1 MSLDNIDIKNEDFSK
16 KKSFQ
21 KEILQEI
28 LKKHLNNRLTKL
40 EASANEHIADLNYTS
55 KYYNEFTKAI
65 NQFSKFFE
73 DLKASKE
80 KEIDKKHNL
89 ENNSTVKFDLKKPNE
104 STHNN
109 KNNTKFSQ
117 IKSKMDNTLRTRSNT
132 MGLYK
137 VQQMKRQATNI
148 NLARGM
154 FSSRY
159 LDEQKSMRQKPN
171 NIISPEE
178 DIKNKT
184 MYIKNPGITDTPKT
198 MRKMSSFIEKNAE
211 NPKIPKTEKRSKK
224 NVGINKKVKSN
235 KKNQTNN
242 ISKHQF
248 ENERYLTEANE
259 EKYGTAKKNDKK
271 NKKSDMKSKKENALH
286 KRLKTTAN
294 FKSNNFNKTINNDF
308 NKTINVEISNKN
320 SEKMNFKTAISTV
333 KRKKIKFNPDL
344 ESSNF
349 TDIQDMIKLV
359 DDVNQNITKLLDAN
373 DRLNNNR
380 SIMMS
385 SVDINNPNKTFRL
398 SNYKSTANLFYT
410 NNDNLKGKGILKK
423 KKENP
428 NISLFKDNDEDNI
441 ENPKNK
447 DDFIIDGAQLGKYI
461 IRTKT
466 NISRE
471 KEKEKEKEKEE
482 DNNKCNIETNNE
494 EPETKKLENSIKE
507 TLIEDKKEK
516 NDVEKGKEE
525 EKEKEKEEI
534 QKKEEGKEEEKEE
547 IIGIKNFDIIDA
559 FKKNK
564 KLLKNIL
571 TYLKEFEII
580 IFTSCNNY
588 LNKERISFLD
598 NKKEELLQS
607 LNLSKDETMEEKINK
622 IKGEYSEDE
631 LTNPPIKFA
640 LSDEVK
646 NKINELNK
654 NENIEIYKSEL
665 DKNNKDMNIIIIIH
679 RILLVFLSQEE
690 IYSISSDNIFWKKCG
705 EFLLRNSNGKIGDY
719 ILQKVEEFIFTS
731 KSVNK
736 IENIIKDNKEN
747 IINEIE
753 NNSNI
758 ILIPLIKEA
767 LEYCGIIFSKSK
779 TQGNI
784 IITNLKQNQTIIN
797 YLNNLKVRYFLAKYE
812 EDDDD

>member
-16 KKSFQ
+16 KKSFP

-40 EASANEHIADLNYTS
+40 EESANEHITNLNYTS
-55 KYYNEFTKAI
+55 KYFNEFTKAI

-80 KEIDKKHNL
+80 KENDKKHNL
-89 ENNSTVKFDLKKPNE
+89 ESNSTVKFEAKKSNE
-104 STHNN
+104 SN
-109 KNNTKFSQ
+109 KNNTKFTQ
-117 IKSKMDNTLRTRSNT
+117 IKNKNDNTLRTRSNT

-137 VQQMKRQATNI
+137 IQQMKRQATNI
-148 NLARGM
+148 NLARGI
-154 FSSRY
+154 FSSRI
-159 LDEQKSMRQKPN
+159 LDEQKSIRQKQN
-171 NIISPEE
+171 NIISPDE

-198 MRKMSSFIEKNAE
+198 MRKMGSFIEKNSE
-211 NPKIPKTEKRSKK
+211 NSKIPKTEKRVKK
-224 NVGINKKVKSN
+224 NVGTNKKVKSN

-242 ISKHQF
+242 ITKHQI
-248 ENERYLTEANE
+248 ENERYLTETNE
-259 EKYGTAKKNDKK
+259 EKNGTAKKNDKK
-271 NKKSDMKSKKENALH
+271 NKKSEIKSKKDNTLH

-294 FKSNNFNKTINNDF
+294 LKNNNNFSKTINNDF

-320 SEKMNFKTAISTV
+320 PDKMNFKTAISTV
-333 KRKKIKFNPDL
+333 KRKKIKFNHDL

-359 DDVNQNITKLLDAN
+359 DNVSQNINKLLDN

-380 SIMMS
+380 SLMMS
-385 SVDINNPNKTFRL
+385 SVDINNLNNTFRL
-398 SNYKSTANLFYT
+398 SNYKSTANLF
-410 NNDNLKGKGILKK
+410 NSHNDNIKSKGGILKK

-428 NISLFKDNDEDNI
+428 NISLFKENDEDNI
-441 ENPKNK
+441 ENPKVK
-447 DDFIIDGAQLGKYI
+447 DDFIIGGAQLGKYI

-466 NISRE
+466 NIS
-471 KEKEKEKEKEE
+471 KEKEKEE
-482 DNNKCNIETNNE
+482 VNNEFNIEAYNE
-494 EPETKKLENSIKE
+494 KSETKKLENSIKD

-516 NDVEKGKEE
+516 TGKN
-525 EKEKEKEEI
+525 EKEKVKE
-534 QKKEEGKEEEKEE
+534 EE

-571 TYLKEFEII
+571 TYLKDFEII

-607 LNLSKDETMEEKINK
+607 LSLSKDETMEEKINK

-631 LTNPPIKFA
+631 ITNPPIKFT
-640 LSDEVK
+640 LSDQAK
-646 NKINELNK
+646 NKIKELNK
-654 NENIEIYKSEL
+654 DENIEIYKNDL
-665 DKNNKDMNIIIIIH
+665 DKNNKDTNIIIITY
-679 RILLVFLSQEE
+679 RILFILLCQEE
-690 IYSISSDNIFWKKCG
+690 IYSALNDNIFWKKCG
-705 EFLLRNSNGKIGDY
+705 EFLLRNSKGKIGNY
-719 ILQKVEEFIFTS
+719 ILQKVDKFIFTS

-736 IENIIKDNKEN
+736 IEYIIKDNKEN
-747 IINEIE
+747 IINELA

-758 ILIPLIKEA
+758 MLIPLIKEA
-767 LEYCGIIFSKSK
+767 MEYCGIIFSKSK

>member
-1 MSLDNIDIKNEDFSK
+1 MSLNNSDTKNENFSK
-16 KKSFQ
+16 AKSFP
-21 KEILQEI
+21 KEILQEL

-40 EASANEHIADLNYTS
+40 ETSSNEHITNLNYTS
-55 KYYNEFTKAI
+55 KYFNEFTKAI

-80 KEIDKKHNL
+80 KENDKKHNL
-89 ENNSTVKFDLKKPNE
+89 ESNSTVKFEAKKSNE
-104 STHNN
+104 STHNT
-109 KNNTKFSQ
+109 KNNTKFNQ

-148 NLARGM
+148 NLARGI
-154 FSSRY
+154 FSSRI
-159 LDEQKSMRQKPN
+159 LDEQKPIRQKQN
-171 NIISPEE
+171 SILSPEE

-198 MRKMSSFIEKNAE
+198 MRKMGSFIEKDSE
-211 NPKIPKTEKRSKK
+211 NSKFPKTEKRVKK
-224 NVGINKKVKSN
+224 NVGTNKKVKSN
-235 KKNQTNN
+235 KKSQTNN
-242 ISKHQF
+242 ISKHQY
-248 ENERYLTEANE
+248 ENERYLTETNE
-259 EKYGTAKKNDKK
+259 EKNGTSKKNDKK
-271 NKKSDMKSKKENALH
+271 NKKSEIKSKKENTLH
-286 KRLKTTAN
+286 KKLKTTAN
-294 FKSNNFNKTINNDF
+294 LKSNNFNKTINNDF

-320 SEKMNFKTAISTV
+320 PDKMNFKTAISTV

-359 DDVNQNITKLLDAN
+359 DNVSQNINKLLDAN

-380 SIMMS
+380 SLMMS
-385 SVDINNPNKTFRL
+385 SVDINNPNNTFRL
-398 SNYKSTANLFYT
+398 SNYRSTANLFNT
-410 NNDNLKGKGILKK
+410 NNDNVKSKGILKK

-428 NISLFKDNDEDNI
+428 NISLFKENDEDNI
-441 ENPKNK
+441 ENPKIK
-447 DDFIIDGAQLGKYI
+447 DDFIIGGAQLGKFI
-461 IRTKT
+461 IKSKK
-466 NISRE
+466 NIS

-482 DNNKCNIETNNE
+482 VNNKE
-494 EPETKKLENSIKE
+494 ESETKKLELESSIKE

-516 NDVEKGKEE
+516 NDKNKKEE
-525 EKEKEKEEI
+525 EKEK
-534 QKKEEGKEEEKEE
+534 

-622 IKGEYSEDE
+622 IKGEYTEDE
-631 LTNPPIKFA
+631 ISNHPIKFT
-640 LSDEVK
+640 LSDEAK
-646 NKINELNK
+646 NKISELNK
-654 NENIEIYKSEL
+654 DENIEIYKNDL
-665 DKNNKDMNIIIIIH
+665 DKNNKDINIIIITH
-679 RILLVFLSQEE
+679 RILFVLLCQEE
-690 IYSISSDNIFWKKCG
+690 IYSISNDNIFWKKCG
-705 EFLLRNSNGKIGDY
+705 EFLLRNNNGNLGNY
-719 ILQKVEEFIFTS
+719 ILQKVDEFIFTS
-731 KSVNK
+731 KIVNK
-736 IENIIKDNKEN
+736 IEYIIKDNKEN
-747 IINEIE
+747 IINELI
-753 NNSNI
+753 NNNNI
-758 ILIPLIKEA
+758 MLIPLIKEA
-767 LEYCGIIFSKSK
+767 MEYCGIIFSKSK

-784 IITNLKQNQTIIN
+784 IITNLKQNQTVIN

>member
-1 MSLDNIDIKNEDFSK
+1 MSLNNIDTKNENFSK
-16 KKSFQ
+16 KKSFP
-21 KEILQEI
+21 KEILQEL

-40 EASANEHIADLNYTS
+40 EASANDHITNLNYTS
-55 KYYNEFTKAI
+55 KYFNEFTKAI

-73 DLKASKE
+73 DLKSSKE
-80 KEIDKKHNL
+80 KENDKKHNL
-89 ENNSTVKFDLKKPNE
+89 ESNSTVKFEAKKSNE
-104 STHNN
+104 STHNS
-109 KNNTKFSQ
+109 KNNTKFTQ
-117 IKSKMDNTLRTRSNT
+117 IKNKMDNTLRTRSNT

-159 LDEQKSMRQKPN
+159 LDEQKSMRPKHN

-198 MRKMSSFIEKNAE
+198 MRKMGSFIEKDTE
-211 NPKIPKTEKRSKK
+211 NSKIPKTEKRAKK
-224 NVGINKKVKSN
+224 TVGTNKKVKSN
-235 KKNQTNN
+235 KKSQNNN
-242 ISKHQF
+242 ITKHQF

-259 EKYGTAKKNDKK
+259 EKSGTAKKNDKK
-271 NKKSDMKSKKENALH
+271 NKKSEIKSKKDNTLH
-286 KRLKTTAN
+286 KKMKTTAN
-294 FKSNNFNKTINNDF
+294 FKNNNFNKTINNDF
-308 NKTINVEISNKN
+308 NKTINVEINNKN
-320 SEKMNFKTAISTV
+320 PEKMNFKTAISAV
-333 KRKKIKFNPDL
+333 KRKKIKFNQDL

-359 DDVNQNITKLLDAN
+359 DNVNQNINKLLDAN

-380 SIMMS
+380 SLMVS
-385 SVDINNPNKTFRL
+385 SVDINNPNNTFRL
-398 SNYKSTANLFYT
+398 SNYKSTANLFNT
-410 NNDNLKGKGILKK
+410 NKDNLKSKGGILKK

-428 NISLFKDNDEDNI
+428 NISLFKENDEDNI
-441 ENPKNK
+441 ENPKIK
-447 DDFIIDGAQLGKYI
+447 DDFIIGGAQLGKYI

-466 NISRE
+466 SISKERE

-482 DNNKCNIETNNE
+482 INNMFNMEESNE
-494 EPETKKLENSIKE
+494 ESKTKQIENNIKE

-516 NDVEKGKEE
+516 NDK
-525 EKEKEKEEI
+525 KEK
-534 QKKEEGKEEEKEE
+534 EKEE
-547 IIGIKNFDIIDA
+547 IIGIKNFDIIDT

-631 LTNPPIKFA
+631 ITNPPIKFT
-640 LSDEVK
+640 LSDEAK
-646 NKINELNK
+646 NKISELN
-654 NENIEIYKSEL
+654 NDENISIYKNDL
-665 DKNNKDMNIIIIIH
+665 DKNNKDANIIIVTH
-679 RILLVFLSQEE
+679 RILFVLLCQEE
-690 IYSISSDNIFWKKCG
+690 IYSILNDNIFWKKCG
-705 EFLLRNSNGKIGDY
+705 EFLLRNSKGKIGNY
-719 ILQKVEEFIFTS
+719 ILQKVDDFVFTS

-736 IENIIKDNKEN
+736 IEYIIKDNKEN
-747 IINEIE
+747 IINEMT

-758 ILIPLIKEA
+758 MLIPLIKEA
-767 LEYCGIIFSKSK
+767 MEYCGIIFSKSK

-784 IITNLKQNQTIIN
+784 IISNLKQNQTIIN